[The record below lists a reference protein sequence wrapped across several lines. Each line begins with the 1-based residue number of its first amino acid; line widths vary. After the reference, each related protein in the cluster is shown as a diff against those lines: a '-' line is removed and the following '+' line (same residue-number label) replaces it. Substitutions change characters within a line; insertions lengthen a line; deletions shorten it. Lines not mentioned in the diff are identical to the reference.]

1 MTSLSIKR
9 ENYEDK
15 CHREN
20 LLARY
25 MVGRYRLGHEQF
37 ALYLAGILFEIIIS
51 RKLVEIQGWPERD
64 VDQLTLEQRIERLSD
79 NSLRKDSLYITELRH
94 IFTHYF
100 QMKQPPKIV
109 RALSSNDNLRLSH
122 VVERLHNFRWL
133 RNKIMHGKFH
143 ELVNEGDN
151 KKDDLIYYVWCE
163 LSPDSFKL
171 ACDDW
176 ENNGRKGRIVDILY
190 EHTADYMIRAVDEID
205 VRPKDKTVG
214 FDLASIKLNRSDF
227 DNLYELRRKMV
238 PLKNYLDEWL
248 KKNADFLHTDILTT
262 IDTTSAYIWM
272 PLVSKK
278 KKEGKQAGIYDCSV
292 SLLATPLDLRIYM
305 DFGGLAKR
313 ERKIYFDFLADSPEY
328 SEIVASLKGKSSL
341 EVFDIDWYSFIFNR
355 RQFPEWLRNKYK
367 KDKALEDAHEKLNA
381 LPTPLKD
388 PITWNRNLHGYIF
401 SKYDLGE
408 DGFIDFHMLEPELM
422 HIINL
427 FQAYKSYMQRIVRKK
442 G

>member
-1 MTSLSIKR
+1 
-9 ENYEDK
+9 
-15 CHREN
+15 
-20 LLARY
+20 
-25 MVGRYRLGHEQF
+25 
-37 ALYLAGILFEIIIS
+37 
-51 RKLVEIQGWPERD
+51 
-64 VDQLTLEQRIERLSD
+64 
-79 NSLRKDSLYITELRH
+79 
-94 IFTHYF
+94 
-100 QMKQPPKIV
+100 
-109 RALSSNDNLRLSH
+109 
-122 VVERLHNFRWL
+122 
-133 RNKIMHGKFH
+133 
-143 ELVNEGDN
+143 
-151 KKDDLIYYVWCE
+151 VWCE
-163 LSPDSFKL
+163 LAPDSFKL
-171 ACDDW
+171 ACNDW
-176 ENNGRKGRIVDILY
+176 EKNGKEGRIVDVLY
-190 EHTADYMIRAVDEID
+190 EHTADYMVRAVDEID
-205 VRPKDKTVG
+205 ARPKDKIIG
-214 FDLASIKLNRSDF
+214 FVLSSIKINRSDF

-278 KKEGKQAGIYDCSV
+278 VKKGKQAGIYDCSV

-305 DFGGLAKR
+305 DFGGHAKR
-313 ERKIYFDFLADSPEY
+313 ERKLYYDFLADSPEY

-367 KDKALEDAHEKLNA
+367 KDKALEVAHEKLNA

-408 DGFIDFHMLEPELM
+408 DGFIDFHMLEPELT

-427 FQAYKSYMQRIVRKK
+427 FQAYKSYMQRIERKK